1 MDKTRQSSLIT
12 FFKSRNSE
20 KYVELNPE
28 QAREL
33 SMPKERSE
41 GQTVPDGMPQLAALL
56 IPPVQHHHR
65 HLHQLVGLLANQT
78 QWEREVGSWGGG
90 GSASTNKVL
99 GVGAICSSRTSK
111 RTVPVKN
118 LDTPTHSRVF
128 LYFYSFLHCRII
140 VNTSKL

>member
-41 GQTVPDGMPQLAALL
+41 GQTVPDGMP
-56 IPPVQHHHR
+56 
-65 HLHQLVGLLANQT
+65 
-78 QWEREVGSWGGG
+78 
-90 GSASTNKVL
+90 
-99 GVGAICSSRTSK
+99 
-111 RTVPVKN
+111 
-118 LDTPTHSRVF
+118 
-128 LYFYSFLHCRII
+128 
-140 VNTSKL
+140 